1 MTFFRYC
8 LSIGEIMMKYGIFL
22 LAASAFLYTS
32 NASAV
37 LPNPTTNQTQ
47 VVTQVQAVDAP
58 TQAQIS
64 VTMQSAIYAFLVRQ
78 NEQGQEV
85 LVPVTQDT
93 TVTKEDVIEYQA
105 YFTNTGQDRIRK
117 TTVALNIPEGV
128 ELVGSVSPVG
138 AQATINGV
146 DFGRMPLRANM
157 GGEVKEL
164 PLSYYKGLRW
174 NIENVGINGTAV
186 VKYRAKL
193 K

>member
-1 MTFFRYC
+1 
-8 LSIGEIMMKYGIFL
+8 MKYGIFL

-32 NASAV
+32 NVSAV

-64 VTMQSAIYAFLVRQ
+64 VTMQPAIYAFLVRQ

-85 LVPVTQDT
+85 LIPVTQDT